1 MSQTVTF
8 SGGSFDIPASVNQL
22 TATPSSFNS
31 AAGSPSYTIQNQNKT
46 VITGL
51 GFQDNSPGG
60 LTLNIASQSRT
71 TATGSTFSLGDAN
84 DTLVIGGSANNN
96 FFMGNG
102 NNNLTFQFG
111 STNDTVNFG
120 NGSDTLVFGN
130 RITNTL
136 VQLTTDSSVDTIKI
150 AQSTTPVTGLR
161 ITGATDIDVLF
172 IGSTR
177 YNYSSTAGEW
187 INPDNSADRKNF
199 S

>member
-8 SGGSFDIPASVNQL
+8 SGGSFDIPASPNQL
-22 TATPSSFNS
+22 TATPSPFNTDT
-31 AAGSPSYTIQNQNKT
+31 GNPSYTIQNQNRS

-71 TATGSTFSLGDAN
+71 TATGSTFSLGNDD
-84 DTLVIGGSANNN
+84 DTLVIGGSVGNS

-111 STNDTVNFG
+111 STNDVANFG
-120 NGSDTLVFGN
+120 DGSDTLVFGN